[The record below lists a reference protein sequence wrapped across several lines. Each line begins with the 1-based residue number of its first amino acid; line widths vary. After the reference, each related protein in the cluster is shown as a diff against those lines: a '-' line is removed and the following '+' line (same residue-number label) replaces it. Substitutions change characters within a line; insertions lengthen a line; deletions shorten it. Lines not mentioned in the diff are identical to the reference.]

1 MTIDKL
7 SGINPLHQLNK
18 NSAVSNRTKSTVSD
32 SVNFSPDA
40 KVMSELYQ
48 IAEQVKGSPDVRQ
61 DKIASIIEQIKND
74 PDFFG
79 AAKIEAVAEKLA
91 KLLY

>member
-61 DKIASIIEQIKND
+61 DKIEND

>member
-7 SGINPLHQLNK
+7 SGINPLHQVNK
-18 NSAVSNRTKSTVSD
+18 NSAIASRTKSAVLD
-32 SVNFSPDA
+32 SVNFSADA

-48 IAEQVKGSPDVRQ
+48 IAEQVKSSPDIRQ
-61 DKIASIIEQIKND
+61 DRITAIMEQIKND

-91 KLLY
+91 KLL